1 MRWIAAVTLCLALAV
16 RAGPS
21 VAQELDLA
29 VLGQAEEL
37 VRSGDAEQAWALLAP
52 LERQF
57 AGRPDFDYVLGVA
70 ALESGR
76 PNRATFVFER
86 VLTVN
91 PGHLAARLE
100 MARAYFALRDF
111 ERAEREFNVILASAP
126 PPEVATLS
134 RLYLSKMRREAQPA
148 RGAVFSGYAELT
160 VGHDSNVN
168 AAAAVSSVFVP
179 GLGNE
184 LAIDPSLMARADDFV
199 GLGGGLEYTHAL
211 TSNVGLTASADVRQR
226 WYSHADTFDARAAE
240 VQAALTHRLDEQSLV
255 QYSGRFSDYE
265 LDNASYRD
273 TASLVAQWNR
283 RLSLRTRISL
293 GGEGHRIRYRTD
305 ATKTSSSDL
314 YAATA
319 GVTYVLQP
327 ATLTAASASLY
338 WGNDQAVAGRA
349 DGDRRLYGATVGL
362 QRRLM
367 ERAEVYVRLSVLDS
381 DYEMPNAD
389 FGVTRR
395 DRQYDA
401 VLGIGWEFANGWVL
415 RPQVLHTTHH
425 SNIPLNEYKR
435 TETSLTLRR
444 VWD

>member
-1 MRWIAAVTLCLALAV
+1 MRWIAAVTLCLVLAV
-16 RAGPS
+16 RAGAC
-21 VAQELDLA
+21 VAQAPDPA
-29 VLGQAEEL
+29 VLARAEEL
-37 VRSGDAEQAWALLAP
+37 VRSGAAEQAWTLLAP
-52 LERQF
+52 LERQY

-111 ERAEREFNVILASAP
+111 ERAEREFSTILGSAP
-126 PPEVATLS
+126 PPEIATLS
-134 RLYLSKMRREAQPA
+134 RLYLSRIREAQPA
-148 RGAVFSGYAELT
+148 RGAVLSGYAEVT
-160 VGHDSNVN
+160 VGRDSNVN
-168 AAAAVSSVFVP
+168 AAAALSSVFVP

-184 LAIDPSLMARADDFV
+184 LALDPSLMPRADDFV
-199 GLGGGLEYTHAL
+199 GLGAGLEYTHAL
-211 TSNVGLTASADVRQR
+211 TANVGLTASADVRQR
-226 WYSHADTFDARAAE
+226 WYSHADTFDSRGAE
-240 VQAALTHRLDEQSLV
+240 VQAALVHRLDEQSLI
-255 QYSGRFSDYE
+255 QYSGRFSDYD

-283 RLSLRTRISL
+283 RLSLRTRVAL
-293 GGEGHRIRYRTD
+293 GGEAHRIRYRTEP
-305 ATKTSSSDL
+305 TKSSSSDL
-314 YAATA
+314 YAASA

-327 ATLTAASASLY
+327 ATLTAATGSLY
-338 WGNDQAVAGRA
+338 FGNDQAVAGRA
-349 DGDRRLYGATVGL
+349 DGDRRLYGASVGL
-362 QRRLM
+362 QRRLL
-367 ERAEVYVRLSVLDS
+367 ERAEVYVRLSILDS
-381 DYEMPNAD
+381 DYQMPSAD
-389 FGVTRR
+389 FGLTRR

-401 VLGIGWEFANGWVL
+401 VLGLGWEFANGWVL

-425 SNIPLNEYKR
+425 SNIPLNEYRR

>member
-16 RAGPS
+16 CAGPS
-21 VAQELDLA
+21 PAQEDLDLA
-29 VLGQAEEL
+29 LLGRAEQL

-52 LERQF
+52 LERQY
-57 AGRPDFDYVLGVA
+57 AGRPEFDYILGVA

-126 PPEVATLS
+126 PPEIATLS
-134 RLYLSKMRREAQPA
+134 RLYLSKMREARPA
-148 RGAVFSGYAELT
+148 RGAVFSGYAEVT

-184 LAIDPSLMARADDFV
+184 LAIDTSLMPRADDFS
-199 GLGGGLEYTHAL
+199 GLGAGLEYTHAL
-211 TSNVGLTASADVRQR
+211 TANVGLTASADVRQR
-226 WYSHADTFDARAAE
+226 WYAHADTFDSRAAE
-240 VQAALTHRLDEQSLV
+240 VQGALTHQLDEQSLV

-273 TASLVAQWNR
+273 TASLVAQWTR
-283 RLSLRTRISL
+283 RLSLRTRVTL

-305 ATKTSSSDL
+305 ATRSSSSDL
-314 YAATA
+314 YAASA

-338 WGNDQAVAGRA
+338 LGNDQAVAGRA

-367 ERAEVYVRLSVLDS
+367 ERAEIYVRLSILDS
-381 DYEMPNAD
+381 DYETPNAD

-401 VLGIGWEFANGWVL
+401 VLGIGWEFANGWLL
-415 RPQVLHTTHH
+415 RPQILHTTHN
-425 SNIPLNEYKR
+425 SNVPLNEYKR

>member
-16 RAGPS
+16 RADPS
-21 VAQELDLA
+21 VAQEADLA

-52 LERQF
+52 LERQY
-57 AGRPDFDYVLGVA
+57 AGRQDFDYVLGVA

-111 ERAEREFNVILASAP
+111 ERAEREFNVILSSAP
-126 PPEVATLS
+126 PAEIATLS
-134 RLYLSKMRREAQPA
+134 RLYLSKMREAQPA
-148 RGAVFSGYAELT
+148 RGAVVSGYAEVT
-160 VGHDSNVN
+160 VGRDSNVN

-226 WYSHADTFDARAAE
+226 WYSQADTFDSRAAE
-240 VQAALTHRLDEQSLV
+240 VQAALTQRLDEQSIV

-283 RLSLRTRISL
+283 RLSLRTRVSL
-293 GGEGHRIRYRTD
+293 GGEAHRIRYRTD
-305 ATKTSSSDL
+305 ATKSSSSDL

-327 ATLTAASASLY
+327 ATLTAATGSLY
-338 WGNDQAVAGRA
+338 LGNDQAVAGRT

-367 ERAEVYVRLSVLDS
+367 QRAEIYLRLSILDS
-381 DYEMPNAD
+381 DYQMPNAD

-401 VLGIGWEFANGWVL
+401 VLGLGWEFANGWVL
-415 RPQVLHTTHH
+415 RPQVLHTTHS

>member
-21 VAQELDLA
+21 LAQELDLA
-29 VLGQAEEL
+29 VLSQAEEL
-37 VRSGDAEQAWALLAP
+37 VRVGDAEQAWTLLAP

-57 AGRPDFDYVLGVA
+57 AGRLDFDYMLGVA

-111 ERAEREFNVILASAP
+111 ERAEREFNVILSSAP
-126 PPEVATLS
+126 PQEIATLS
-134 RLYLSKMRREAQPA
+134 RLYLSRMREAHPA
-148 RGAVFSGYAELT
+148 RGAVLSGYAEVT
-160 VGHDSNVN
+160 VGRDSNAN
-168 AAAAVSSVFVP
+168 AAAALSSVFVP

-184 LAIDPSLMARADDFV
+184 VALDASLMPRPDDFV
-199 GLGGGLEYTHAL
+199 SLGAGLEYTHAL
-211 TSNVGLTASADVRQR
+211 SANVGLTGSADVRQR
-226 WYSHADTFDARAAE
+226 WYSEADTFDSRGAE
-240 VQAALTHRLDEQSLV
+240 LHAALVHRLAEASSI
-255 QYSGRFSDYE
+255 QYSARLSEYD

-283 RLSLRTRISL
+283 RLSLRTRIAL
-293 GGEGHRIRYRTD
+293 GGEAHRIRYRTEETR
-305 ATKTSSSDL
+305 ASSSDL
-314 YAATA
+314 YAASA
-319 GVTYVLQP
+319 GVTYLLQP
-327 ATLTAASASLY
+327 ATLTVATASLY
-338 WGNDQAVAGRA
+338 LGNDQAVAERS
-349 DGDRRLYGATVGL
+349 DGNRRLLGASFGV

-381 DYEMPNAD
+381 DYQMPNTD

-401 VLGIGWEFANGWVL
+401 VLGLGWEFANGWLL
-415 RPQVLHTTHH
+415 RPQVLHTTHN
-425 SNIPLNEYKR
+425 SNIPLNEYRR
-435 TETSLTLRR
+435 TETSITLRR
-444 VWD
+444 AWD

>member
-16 RAGPS
+16 RADPS
-21 VAQELDLA
+21 VAQEADLA

-37 VRSGDAEQAWALLAP
+37 VRSGEAEQAWALLAP
-52 LERQF
+52 LERQY
-57 AGRPDFDYVLGVA
+57 AGRPDFDYVLGIA

-76 PNRATFVFER
+76 ANRATFVFER

-100 MARAYFALRDF
+100 MARAYFALRDI

-126 PPEVATLS
+126 APEIATLS
-134 RLYLSKMRREAQPA
+134 RLYLSKMREAQPA
-148 RGAVFSGYAELT
+148 RRGVLSGYAELT

-168 AAAAVSSVFVP
+168 AAAALSSVFVP

-184 LAIDPSLMARADDFV
+184 VALDASLMPKADDFA
-199 GLGGGLEYTHAL
+199 GLGAGLEYTHAL
-211 TSNVGLTASADVRQR
+211 TADVGLTASADVRQR
-226 WYSHADTFDARAAE
+226 WYSSADTFDSRGAQ
-240 VQAALTHRLDEQSLV
+240 VQGALVHRLDEQSLV
-255 QYSGRFSDYE
+255 QYSGRFSGYD
-265 LDNASYRD
+265 LDNAPYRN

-283 RLSLRTRISL
+283 RLSLRTRVAL
-293 GGEGHRIRYRTD
+293 AGEAHRIRYRTEQ
-305 ATKTSSSDL
+305 TQSSSSDL
-314 YAATA
+314 YAASA

-338 WGNDQAVAGRA
+338 LGDDRAVAGRA
-349 DGDRRLYGATVGL
+349 DGDRRLFGASVGL

-367 ERAEVYVRLSVLDS
+367 ERAEVYLRLSILDS
-381 DYEMPNAD
+381 DYQMPNAD

-401 VLGIGWEFANGWVL
+401 VLGAAWEFASGWVL
-415 RPQVLHTTHH
+415 RPQVLHTTHN
-425 SNIPLNEYKR
+425 SNIPLNEYRR

>member
-1 MRWIAAVTLCLALAV
+1 MRWIAAVTLCLALAA

-21 VAQELDLA
+21 LAQELDLA
-29 VLGQAEEL
+29 VLGRAEEL

-126 PPEVATLS
+126 PPEIATLS
-134 RLYLSKMRREAQPA
+134 RLYLSKMRDAQPA
-148 RGAVFSGYAELT
+148 RSAAVFSGYAEVT

-184 LAIDPSLMARADDFV
+184 LAIDPALMPRADDFS
-199 GLGGGLEYTHAL
+199 GLGAGLEYTHAL
-211 TSNVGLTASADVRQR
+211 TANVGLTASADLRQR
-226 WYSHADTFDARAAE
+226 WYSHADTFDSRAAE

-255 QYSGRFSDYE
+255 QYSGRFSEYD

-273 TASLVAQWNR
+273 TGSLVGQWSR
-283 RLSLRTRISL
+283 RLSLRTRIAL
-293 GGEGHRIRYRTD
+293 GGEAHRIRYRTEQ
-305 ATKTSSSDL
+305 TRSSSSDL
-314 YAATA
+314 YAASA

-327 ATLTAASASLY
+327 ATLTAASGSLY
-338 WGNDQAVAGRA
+338 LGNDQAAAGRA
-349 DGDRRLYGATVGL
+349 DGDRRLYGASLGL

-367 ERAEVYVRLSVLDS
+367 ERAEIYVRLSILDS
-381 DYEMPNAD
+381 DYQTPNAD

-401 VLGIGWEFANGWVL
+401 VLGLGWEFANGWLL
-415 RPQVLHTTHH
+415 RPQVVHTTHH
-425 SNIPLNEYKR
+425 SNIALNEYRR

>member
-1 MRWIAAVTLCLALAV
+1 MRWIAAVTLCLALAA

-21 VAQELDLA
+21 LAQELDLA
-29 VLGQAEEL
+29 VLGRAEEL

-126 PPEVATLS
+126 PPEIATLS
-134 RLYLSKMRREAQPA
+134 RLYLSKMRDAQPA
-148 RGAVFSGYAELT
+148 RSAAVFSGYAEVT

-184 LAIDPSLMARADDFV
+184 LAIDPSLMPRADEFS
-199 GLGGGLEYTHAL
+199 GLGAGLEYTHAL
-211 TSNVGLTASADVRQR
+211 TANVGLTASADLRQR
-226 WYSHADTFDARAAE
+226 WYSHADTFDSRAAE

-255 QYSGRFSDYE
+255 QYSGRFSEYD

-273 TASLVAQWNR
+273 TGSLVGQWSR
-283 RLSLRTRISL
+283 RLSLRTRIAL
-293 GGEGHRIRYRTD
+293 GGEAHRIRYRTEQ
-305 ATKTSSSDL
+305 TRSSSSDL
-314 YAATA
+314 YAASA

-327 ATLTAASASLY
+327 ATLTAASGSLY
-338 WGNDQAVAGRA
+338 LGNDQAAAGRA
-349 DGDRRLYGATVGL
+349 DGDRRLYGASLGL

-367 ERAEVYVRLSVLDS
+367 ERAEIYVRLSILDS
-381 DYEMPNAD
+381 DYQTPNAD

-401 VLGIGWEFANGWVL
+401 VLGLGWEFANGWLL
-415 RPQVLHTTHH
+415 RPQVVHTTHH
-425 SNIPLNEYKR
+425 SNIALNEYRR

>member
-21 VAQELDLA
+21 LAQENLDVA
-29 VLGQAEEL
+29 VLARAEAL
-37 VRSGDAEQAWALLAP
+37 VRSGEAEQAWALLAP
-52 LERQF
+52 LERQY
-57 AGRPDFDYVLGVA
+57 AGWPEFDYALGVA
-70 ALESGR
+70 ALESGQ

-111 ERAEREFNVILASAP
+111 ERAEREFNAVLASTP
-126 PPEVATLS
+126 PPEIATLS
-134 RLYLSKMRREAQPA
+134 RLYLSRMREAQPA
-148 RGAVFSGYAELT
+148 RGTVLSGYAEITL
-160 VGHDSNVN
+160 GHDSNVN

-184 LAIDPSLMARADDFV
+184 LALDPSLQARPDDFT
-199 GLGGGLEYTHAL
+199 GLGAGLEYTHAL
-211 TSNVGLTASADVRQR
+211 SANVGFTANADLRQR
-226 WYSHADTFDARAAE
+226 WYVHADTFDSRAAE
-240 VQAALTHRLDEQSLV
+240 VQAALAHRINERSVL
-255 QYSGRFSDYE
+255 QYSARFSEYD

-273 TASLVAQWNR
+273 IGSLIAQWNR
-283 RLSLRTRISL
+283 RLSLRTRIAL
-293 GGEGHRIRYRTD
+293 GGEAHRIRYRTEE
-305 ATKTSSSDL
+305 TRSSSSDL
-314 YAATA
+314 YAASA
-319 GVTYVLQP
+319 GVTYLLQP
-327 ATLTAASASLY
+327 ATLTAATASLY
-338 WGNDQAVAGRA
+338 FGDDRAVAGRA
-349 DGDRRLYGATVGL
+349 DGDRRLYGASVGL

-367 ERAEVYVRLSVLDS
+367 ERTEVYVRLAVLDS
-381 DYEMPNAD
+381 DYQMPNAD

-401 VLGIGWEFANGWVL
+401 VLGLGWEFANGWVL
-415 RPQVLHTTHH
+415 RPQVLHTTHN
-425 SNIPLNEYKR
+425 SNIPLNEYRR

>member
-1 MRWIAAVTLCLALAV
+1 MRWIAAVTLCLALAA

-21 VAQELDLA
+21 FAQEDVDLA
-29 VLGQAEEL
+29 VLSRAEVL
-37 VRSGDAEQAWALLAP
+37 VRSGEAEQAWALLAP
-52 LERQF
+52 LERQY
-57 AGRPDFDYVLGVA
+57 AGRPDYDYLLGVA

-100 MARAYFALRDF
+100 MARAYYALRDF

-126 PPEVATLS
+126 PPEIATMS
-134 RLYLSKMRREAQPA
+134 RLYLSRMREGQPA
-148 RGAVFSGYAELT
+148 RGAVLSGYAEVA
-160 VGHDSNVN
+160 VGRDSNVN
-168 AAAAVSSVFVP
+168 AAAALSSVFVP

-184 LAIDPSLMARADDFV
+184 VAVDASLQPRPDDFV
-199 GLGGGLEYTHAL
+199 NLGAGLEYTHAL
-211 TSNVGLTASADVRQR
+211 TANLGLIAGVDVRQR
-226 WYSHADTFDARAAE
+226 WYAHADTFDSRGAE
-240 VQAALTHRLDEQSLV
+240 LQAALAHKLDEASFV
-255 QYSGRFSDYE
+255 QYSARLSEYD

-283 RLSLRTRISL
+283 RLNLRTRVAL
-293 GGEGHRIRYRTD
+293 GGEAHRIRYRTD
-305 ATKTSSSDL
+305 LTRASSSDL
-314 YAATA
+314 YAASA
-319 GVTYVLQP
+319 GVTYLLQP
-327 ATLTAASASLY
+327 ATLTAATGSLY
-338 WGNDQAVAGRA
+338 FGDDQAVAGRA
-349 DGDRRLYGATVGL
+349 DGDRRLLGVTVGL

-367 ERAEVYVRLSVLDS
+367 ERAEVYVRLSLLDS
-381 DYEMPNAD
+381 DYQMPNAD

-401 VLGIGWEFANGWVL
+401 VFGLGWEFANGWVL
-415 RPQVLHTTHH
+415 RPQVLYTTHS
-425 SNIPLNEYKR
+425 SNVPLNEYRR